1 MDIIAIDFTGHITV
15 DKEDIKLTDSTGESV
30 DVSKLTAQEIC
41 DGVGNGTY
49 HVDLVANYGVAL
61 DGNEKIYTEIEE
73 S

>member
-15 DKEDIKLTDSTGESV
+15 DKEDIKLTDEAGNTV
-30 DVSKLTAQEIC
+30 DVSKLTPTEIC